1 MVFGLLRNRR
11 NKDTQSLGEEPIP
24 ASILNE
30 RPAGTPA
37 WAHLDLFKGLTDGE
51 IEAFQKALT
60 PTSFESGQ
68 VIMRAGEPG
77 EDMFLLESGSVRLEV
92 ESSEGSEAISR
103 VLDAPITLGE
113 MALVTSE
120 LRTATIIA
128 NSHVQCLRLDRK
140 AFEGVVA
147 EHLSIAKIL
156 TRLVGVRLKEIG
168 GIRKVGKYEI
178 VGVLGKG
185 NVADVFE
192 AEHPELG
199 QTVALKM
206 LSHALVYDPQ
216 FGIQFDREA
225 KIVASFDHPN
235 IVRVFDFERAY
246 GTRFTVMECLE
257 GRQLEDYIYGGPR
270 MNWEQIRRV
279 IFEVGNALQYSHE
292 KGLIHRDV
300 KPSNV
305 FVTDAG
311 PTKLLDYGIAIHQD
325 NSSCERKARLG
336 SPCYMPPEQI
346 LGKPL
351 DGRSDLYAL
360 GLTAFEMV
368 AGEVPF
374 NEVDIRELLRKQL
387 YTRTPDIMSLAPQC
401 PEDIAEF
408 IHRSTA
414 KEMDQRYPD
423 CLTAV
428 RSLDLRQA
436 STPLTM
442 AARYKVSIDCSREM
456 EPYVEA
462 AIEELR
468 QKLQANDSVS
478 LTLTKR

>member
-11 NKDTQSLGEEPIP
+11 NKDTQSVGEIP
-24 ASILNE
+24 LPKPDSPNHGDGSPKWSQLE
-30 RPAGTPA
+30 
-37 WAHLDLFKGLTDGE
+37 LFKGLSSEE
-51 IEAFQKALT
+51 INAFQGALT
-60 PTSFESGQ
+60 PKSFTKGA
-68 VIMRAGEPG
+68 VIMRAGDAG
-77 EDMFLLESGSVRLEV
+77 DAMYLLESGQVRLEV
-92 ESSEGSEAISR
+92 ETSEGSAPISR
-103 VLDAPITLGE
+103 VLEAPITLGE

-120 LRTATIIA
+120 PRTATIIA
-128 NSHVQCLRLDRK
+128 DSDVHCLRLGRA
-140 AFEGVVA
+140 AFDGVVA

-206 LSHALVYDPQ
+206 LSHSLVYDPQ
-216 FGIQFDREA
+216 FGMQFDREA

-270 MNWEQIRRV
+270 MDWDRIRRV
-279 IFEVGNALQYSHE
+279 IVEVGNALHYSHE
-292 KGLIHRDV
+292 RGLIHRDV

-311 PTKLLDYGIAIHQD
+311 PTKLLDYGIALHKD
-325 NSSCERKARLG
+325 NSACERKARLG

-346 LGKPL
+346 LGKAL
-351 DGRSDLYAL
+351 DERTDLYAL
-360 GLTAFEMV
+360 GMTAYEMV
-368 AGEVPF
+368 AGDVAF

-387 YTRTPDIMSLAPQC
+387 YTRTPDIKRVAPDCPQDLA
-401 PEDIAEF
+401 DF

-414 KEMDQRYPD
+414 KEMDQRFPN
-423 CLTAV
+423 CLEAV
-428 RSLDLRQA
+428 RTLDLRPA
-436 STPLTM
+436 SLPLTM
-442 AARYKVSIDCSREM
+442 GARYKLSIDCTPEYASE
-456 EPYVEA
+456 VEA
-462 AIEELR
+462 AVEALQERLSRFSAVSVILR
-468 QKLQANDSVS
+468 
-478 LTLTKR
+478 KR